1 MRTALKILAGIFL
14 LIIAAVLY
22 IMSAWNKNFDAPY
35 PEIKSSNDPDVIAH
49 GKYLVFGPSHCATC
63 HVPSDMVMKV
73 EMGMEMPLI
82 GGWEIDIPPGI
93 FRAPNLTPD
102 EETGI
107 GRLSDAE
114 IARSLRYS
122 VNSRHKFMLPIMPYQ
137 EMSDEDITAI
147 ISYLRTQEPVKHKVA
162 PTEYRFLGKLLLT
175 LGVFKP
181 EFPKNT
187 PPVSVRRDTT
197 IAYGKYLS
205 ETVANCRGCHT
216 SRDPKSGLYN
226 GPDYAGG
233 MVFEPDENSN
243 GYFFVSPNLTPDKET
258 GVMAHWNEELFIARF
273 RNGRH
278 PAGVPTHHTHMPW
291 GAFTR
296 MTETDLKAIY
306 RYLNS
311 LEPVNNKIN
320 QVFYTQ

>member
-1 MRTALKILAGIFL
+1 MKIILRIFAGIALVGMAAL
-14 LIIAAVLY
+14 LYVLT
-22 IMSAWNKNFDAPY
+22 AWNKNFDAPY
-35 PEIKSSNDPDVIAH
+35 PDFKASSDPEIIAH
-49 GKYLVFGPSHCATC
+49 GKYLVYGPSHCATC
-63 HVPSDMVMKV
+63 HVPTDRVMEV

-82 GGWEIDIPPGI
+82 GGWEMDIPPGI

-107 GRLSDAE
+107 GKLSDAE

-122 VNSRHKFMLPIMPYQ
+122 VNSRHKFMMPLMPYQ

-147 ISYLRTQEPVKHKVA
+147 ISFLRSQEPVKHEV
-162 PTEYRFLGKLLLT
+162 PRTEYRFLGKMLLT

-187 PPVSVRRDTT
+187 PPVSVSRDTT
-197 IAYGKYLS
+197 IAYGKYLA

-216 SRDPKSGLYN
+216 SRDPKSGMYN

-233 MVFEPDENSN
+233 MVFLPDANSN
-243 GYFFVSPNLTPDKET
+243 GYSFVSPNLTPDKET
-258 GVMAHWNEELFIARF
+258 GVMAHWNEELFLARF
-273 RNGRH
+273 ETGRH
-278 PAGVPTHHTHMPW
+278 PEGVPTHHTHMPW
-291 GAFTR
+291 GAFSR

-311 LEPVNNKIN
+311 LDPVSNKIERT
-320 QVFYTQ
+320 FFKE